1 MTNSEKL
8 LNLLLTRGTFGATDS
23 EGAAE
28 TGIKQHV
35 YRAVRCA
42 LERKGLVGTLGER
55 RDDRRPKG
63 ARIYLHA
70 KHVPAEA
77 LADAAIKRVARANAR
92 AARRALVAR
101 DLAAASGLTAPTT
114 EPVGAT
120 DPLFA

>member
-1 MTNSEKL
+1 MTNSDKL

-28 TGIKQHV
+28 TGIKPHV

-55 RDDRRPKG
+55 RDDEGTKPR
-63 ARIYLHA
+63 RIYLHA
-70 KHVPAEA
+70 KHVSAEA
-77 LADAAIKRVARANAR
+77 LVDAAAKRAARADAR
-92 AARRALVAR
+92 AAKRAQPVPPAV
-101 DLAAASGLTAPTT
+101 GAPTT

>member
-1 MTNSEKL
+1 MTHSEKL

-28 TGIKQHV
+28 TGIKPHV

-42 LERKGLVGTLGER
+42 LERKGLVGALGER
-55 RDDRRPKG
+55 RDDGGSKPR
-63 ARIYLHA
+63 RIYLHA
-70 KHVPAEA
+70 KHVSAEVLAEA
-77 LADAAIKRVARANAR
+77 AVRRVARAEAR
-92 AARRALVAR
+92 AAKRSQPAPPAV
-101 DLAAASGLTAPTT
+101 GAPTT